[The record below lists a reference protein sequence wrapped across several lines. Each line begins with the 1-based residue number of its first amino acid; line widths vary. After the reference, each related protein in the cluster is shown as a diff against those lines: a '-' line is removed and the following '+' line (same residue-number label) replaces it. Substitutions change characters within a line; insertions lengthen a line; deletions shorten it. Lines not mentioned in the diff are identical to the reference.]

1 MRDLRR
7 FWIEAGLG
15 VVSAALLLV
24 TLVWPD
30 WLELVLHID
39 PDGGN
44 GAVEWAIVAVFA
56 VAAILFLV
64 LARADWQRA
73 RRLAQAERSSPSIT
87 T

>member
-1 MRDLRR
+1 MRDLLR
-7 FWIEAGLG
+7 FWVEAGLG
-15 VVSAALLLV
+15 VASAALLLV
-24 TLVWPD
+24 TLLWPD

-44 GAVEWAIVAVFA
+44 GAVEWVIVAGFA
-56 VAAILFLV
+56 LAAVVFLV
-64 LARADWQRA
+64 VARADWQRA

>member
-7 FWIEAGLG
+7 FWVEAGLG

-56 VAAILFLV
+56 VAAIAFLFL
-64 LARADWQRA
+64 ARVDWHR
-73 RRLAQAERSSPSIT
+73 AQAERSSPSIT